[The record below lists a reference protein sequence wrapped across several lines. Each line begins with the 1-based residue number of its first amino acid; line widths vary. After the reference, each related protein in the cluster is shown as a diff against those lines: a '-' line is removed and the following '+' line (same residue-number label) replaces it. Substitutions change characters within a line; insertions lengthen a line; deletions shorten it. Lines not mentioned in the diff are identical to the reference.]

1 MSDSRPPSARAD
13 AAAAFAALINE
24 GRSHSTAEAFEQARD
39 AFDRAVTLLPLH
51 PDGYL
56 ERGCVAAILGDPQ
69 GAIDDLGTCLVLS
82 SPEHD
87 DPGRAHFNRGT
98 VLLDSHQGGRAT
110 YHFAA
115 ATVAGVEE
123 AKPLFTRAK
132 AAGTQAGFDPVGAA
146 EDAAR
151 RGFDLLSSNPAA
163 ALACFADAKLY
174 APAMLIAVH
183 GLGLAHGAMRNREAA
198 RASFTTIIEQGEG
211 TMKAEAYYNRA
222 MLLRPDEGADRRAAA
237 AGDLEACLAMAD
249 DPAIEFPMMADPVQA
264 GALVERMRAQLA
276 ALRT

>member
-1 MSDSRPPSARAD
+1 MSDSTPSSARAE

-24 GRSHSTAEAFEQARD
+24 GRAHSESEAFEKARD
-39 AFDRAVTLLPLH
+39 AFDRAVQLLPLH

-69 GAIDDLGTCLVLS
+69 AAIDDLGACLVLS

-87 DPGRAHFNRGT
+87 DPSRAHFNRGT
-98 VLLDSHQGGRAT
+98 VLLDTYQGGRAT

-123 AKPLFTRAK
+123 AKSLFTRAK

-151 RGFDLLSSNPAA
+151 RGFDVIASNPAA

-174 APAMLIAVH
+174 APTMLVAVH

-198 RASFTTIIEQGEG
+198 RSAFTTVIEEAEG

-222 MLLRPDEGADRRAAA
+222 MLSSPKDDPTQRAAA
-237 AGDLEACLAMAD
+237 ADDLEACIAMAE
-249 DPAIEFPMMADPVQA
+249 DPDVAFPVMGDPVQA

-276 ALRT
+276 AMRA